1 MNESPNVFDVTLE
14 TFQDQVVDAS
24 NEVPVVLDVWA
35 EWCGPCKQLMPI
47 LEKLAAEY
55 QGAFRLAR
63 LNADEQQQLAAH
75 LGVRSL
81 PTVKIVKDGKLVDEF
96 NGALP
101 EKQVREVLDRHVEK
115 PAEPVTEKARRLWD
129 DGQLEAALE
138 LLTQANREDPE
149 NLEVLIDIAQLKA
162 ETGDLASA
170 REILEAL
177 PPEERMQS
185 HAKQLAARLRF
196 LEQAGELPPE
206 DELTRRV
213 EADAADLEALY
224 LLAQHRALNGDNAAA
239 MELLIQVLQQD
250 RNFRDGGARTT
261 LVELFDKLGNN
272 DPDVKVYRRKLFTL
286 LY

>member
-14 TFQDQVVDAS
+14 TFQEQVVDAS

-35 EWCGPCKQLMPI
+35 DWCEPCKQLMPI
-47 LEKLAAEY
+47 LEKLVAEY

-81 PTVKIVKDGKLVDEF
+81 PTVKIVKEGKLVDEF

-101 EKQVREVLDRHVEK
+101 EKQVRQVLDRHVEK
-115 PAEPVTEKARRLWD
+115 PAEPVTVQARRLWD
-129 DGQLEAALE
+129 EGRLDEALE
-138 LLTQANREDPE
+138 LLTRANREDPDDM
-149 NLEVLIDIAQLKA
+149 EVLVDIAQLKA
-162 ETGDLASA
+162 ETGDLAAA
-170 REILEAL
+170 REIFDAL
-177 PPEERMQS
+177 PPEERMQP

-196 LEQAGELPPE
+196 LEQAGNLPPE
-206 DELTRRV
+206 AELLKRL
-213 EADAADLEALY
+213 EADSSDLEAKY
-224 LLAQHRALNGDNAAA
+224 LLALQRVLKGDNAGA
-239 MELLIQVLQQD
+239 MGLLLEVLQKD
-250 RNFRDGGARTT
+250 RNFRDGGARAT
-261 LVELFDKLGNN
+261 LVELFDLLGNE

>member
-14 TFQDQVVDAS
+14 TFQDQVVEAS

-115 PAEPVTEKARRLWD
+115 PAEPVTEKARRLWA

-138 LLTQANREDPE
+138 LLIQANREDPE
-149 NLEVLIDIAQLKA
+149 DLEVLIDIAQLKA

-206 DELTRRV
+206 DELNRRI
-213 EADAADLEALY
+213 EADAGDLEALY
-224 LLAQHRALNGDNAAA
+224 LLSQHRVLNGDNAAA
-239 MELLIQVLQQD
+239 MELLIRVLQQD

>member
-14 TFQDQVVDAS
+14 TFQEQVVDAS

-35 EWCGPCKQLMPI
+35 DWCEPCKQLMPI
-47 LEKLAAEY
+47 LEKLVAEY

-81 PTVKIVKDGKLVDEF
+81 PTVKIVKEGKLVDEF

-101 EKQVREVLDRHVEK
+101 EKQVRQVLDRHVEK
-115 PAEPVTEKARRLWD
+115 PAEPVTVQARRLWD
-129 DGQLEAALE
+129 EDRLDEALA
-138 LLTQANREDPE
+138 LLTRANREDPDDM
-149 NLEVLIDIAQLKA
+149 EVLVDIAQLKA
-162 ETGDLASA
+162 ETGDLEGA
-170 REILEAL
+170 REIFDAL

-196 LEQAGELPPE
+196 LEQAGNLPLEAELRKR
-206 DELTRRV
+206 L
-213 EADAADLEALY
+213 EADSSDLEAKY
-224 LLAQHRALNGDNAAA
+224 LLALQRVLKRDNGGA
-239 MELLIQVLQQD
+239 MELLLEVLQKD
-250 RNFRDGGARTT
+250 RTYRDGGARAT
-261 LVELFDKLGNN
+261 LVELFDLLGNE

>member
-14 TFQDQVVDAS
+14 TFQDQVVEAS

-115 PAEPVTEKARRLWD
+115 PAEPVTEKARRLWA

-149 NLEVLIDIAQLKA
+149 DLEVLIDIAQLKA

-206 DELTRRV
+206 DELNRRI
-213 EADAADLEALY
+213 EADAGDLEALY
-224 LLAQHRALNGDNAAA
+224 LLSQHRVLNGDNAAA
-239 MELLIQVLQQD
+239 MELLIRVLQQD